1 MPPSAFARPR
11 RNRHPLRPLRG
22 SLHALV
28 LAATLG
34 PGPAIAFDAP
44 RSPPEGWDAKVQ
56 FGAEATMGASRSSSL
71 SLESGVSWHAGR
83 FETAAKLRAL
93 RSDASVEVPV
103 EDGGEPVLNADGEPV
118 TEVVSDR
125 TNDRF
130 AFGLE
135 PRWYLPG
142 ERRYVFGLLDYD
154 TNPPAGIERS
164 TRQVGGVGYRL
175 WNDKKNYLAA
185 GVGIGHKRTEAT
197 DGETTDGGI
206 GYFGIKLLLQ
216 LTEKAS
222 LDAGLDTDFGGE
234 SDFTEFGI
242 ALGYRLS
249 EPVALKFGYDARITD
264 GVTNDTGAFDES
276 VDARASLKLEVDL
289 L

>member
-1 MPPSAFARPR
+1 M
-11 RNRHPLRPLRG
+11 LG
-22 SLHALV
+22 
-28 LAATLG
+28 ATVAC
-34 PGPAIAFDAP
+34 PAIAFDAP

-71 SLESGVSWHAGR
+71 SLESGLSWHVGR
-83 FETAAKLRAL
+83 FETAGRLRVL
-93 RSDASVEVPV
+93 RSNASIEVARL
-103 EDGGEPVLNADGEPV
+103 EDGEPVLNADGEPV
-118 TEVVSDR
+118 TEVISDR
-125 TNDRF
+125 TNDRL

-135 PRWYLPG
+135 PRWYLAG

-154 TNPPAGIERS
+154 TNPPAGIERA

-175 WNDKKNYLAA
+175 WNDKDNYLAA
-185 GVGIGHKRTEAT
+185 GVGFGHKRTEAT
-197 DGETTDGGI
+197 DGETSDGGI
-206 GYFGIKLLLQ
+206 GYFGVKVVLK
-216 LTEKAS
+216 LTEKAR

-242 ALGYRLS
+242 ALGYKLS
-249 EPVALKFGYDARITD
+249 DPVALKFGYDARITD
-264 GVTNDTGAFDES
+264 GVTSDAGAFDES